1 MARLRTGEGGARE
14 ATAQAE
20 AAGGDAR
27 PGLRARADRETD
39 DGCTERGHVATI
51 CDGAE
56 TLGPGFGTCPQ
67 FCVFI
72 GRFFANS
79 TRDAPQ
85 SSENSFA
92 SSAPRPVRPAPAP
105 TPG

>member
-56 TLGPGFGTCPQ
+56 TLGPGFGTTVLSRVDVAIS
-67 FCVFI
+67 VFSMAV
-72 GRFFANS
+72 FFATDRNAFVG
-79 TRDAPQ
+79 TCI
-85 SSENSFA
+85 
-92 SSAPRPVRPAPAP
+92 
-105 TPG
+105 